1 MPIPPG
7 IGLPQQENEI
17 MQWKTSTNTK
27 QELKFAP
34 VTAQPCLTVPK
45 NTKSA
50 NCILQVPITFPQK
63 PKVGHLNS
71 CLSGSFIPEKIAC
84 CNLLVVF

>member
-50 NCILQVPITFPQK
+50 NRILQVPITFPQK